1 MARNGSYTFL
11 VSKKEFIICCAD
23 FAETP
28 IITGSSMRRASSSI
42 FVTLRKPSPAP
53 PLNTL
58 LILQK
63 ETPSHFLVNSHNWLE
78 LQQVIQKLFSSRT
91 LSLDLYKEALAQ
103 KLTRVPSSSPPSLD
117 LRAGRRSGSA
127 VLQRLSPETGGRHI
141 LAMVAIRRGFL
152 DHHSQWTFNPNLILE
167 ALLQSICTHLKKEP
181 SSFIFQKPVD
191 NVAFPNYR
199 RVIAQPMDLSTL
211 SRRVDS
217 NYYTTYTAF
226 HNDIIR
232 LFRNGCTFNACC
244 DIWYQQCVVLKLVY
258 MHIYSDLLHSGL
270 LNSLQSQI
278 PHSQVISVRRD
289 GRGVHR
295 EFERVA
301 ARDGGKRR
309 NGCILGEILE

>member
-23 FAETP
+23 FTETP

-117 LRAGRRSGSA
+117 LRAGRRLVPRYYNA
-127 VLQRLSPETGGRHI
+127 CR
-141 LAMVAIRRGFL
+141 
-152 DHHSQWTFNPNLILE
+152 
-167 ALLQSICTHLKKEP
+167 
-181 SSFIFQKPVD
+181 QKPEDDIYWRWSPFVVD
-191 NVAFPNYR
+191 SS
-199 RVIAQPMDLSTL
+199 ITTL
-211 SRRVDS
+211 SGHL
-217 NYYTTYTAF
+217 T
-226 HNDIIR
+226 
-232 LFRNGCTFNACC
+232 
-244 DIWYQQCVVLKLVY
+244 
-258 MHIYSDLLHSGL
+258 
-270 LNSLQSQI
+270 QI
-278 PHSQVISVRRD
+278 
-289 GRGVHR
+289 
-295 EFERVA
+295 
-301 ARDGGKRR
+301 
-309 NGCILGEILE
+309 